1 MSAKEK
7 DSTMYWLMKWL
18 GTDKSKFIA
27 SLIFAVLSVIFK
39 LLPYFVIGNIVGL
52 VLDGTG
58 EMQQYIFHI
67 GMIAASFALSEIFHL
82 LSTSLSHKGTFAI
95 LANIRKSTLDKLAR
109 VPLGYVKDTGSGTFK
124 NIIVDRIDS
133 METVLAH
140 IVPEFTSNLIAPV
153 AMLIYFLIIDWR
165 IALFSLIPAVLGLL
179 AMTGMFFGYEESFSN
194 TVVKTK
200 ALNDAAVEYING
212 IEVIKAFG
220 KAEKSYDKFVI
231 AAREGADCFI
241 EWMRRCNV
249 WQGLSMTLTP
259 YTLLTVLP
267 VGAYFVSC
275 GTLSAADFVMCII
288 LALGLI
294 TPLLTI
300 MGYTD
305 DLRKMGTIF
314 GEAISILE
322 TDELDRPEKS
332 RAVPADNSVKLK
344 NVHFAYHDKEI
355 LHGINMDIAAGSVAA
370 IVGPSGSGKSTAAKL
385 IASMWDVN
393 SGSIEIGGVNI
404 KDMSLEDYNRSIAYV
419 SQDNY
424 LFDETIM
431 ENIRMGKQGATD
443 EEVINAAKNSG
454 CYEFIMQL
462 ENGFDTVA
470 GGAGGHLS
478 GGEKQ
483 RISIARAMLKNAPI
497 IILDEATA
505 YTDPENEAVIQSS
518 VARLV
523 KGKTLIVIAH
533 RLSTIA
539 DADRIF
545 VIKDGNVAEEGTHK
559 QLIEMNGIYRKM
571 WESHISVKD
580 TAGGE
585 VNA

>member
-7 DSTMYWLMKWL
+7 TGTMYWLMKWL

-39 LLPYFVIGNIVGL
+39 LLPYFVIGSIVGL
-52 VLDGTG
+52 ILDGTG
-58 EMQQYIFHI
+58 ELRQYIFHI
-67 GMIAASFALSEIFHL
+67 GMIAASFVLSEIFHL
-82 LSTSLSHKGTFAI
+82 ISTSLSHKGTFAI

-109 VPLGYVKDTGSGTFK
+109 VPLGYVKDTGSGAFK

-140 IVPEFTSNLIAPV
+140 IVPEFTSNLIAPA
-153 AMLIYFLIIDWR
+153 AMLVYFFIIDWR
-165 IALFSLIPAVLGLL
+165 IALFSLIPAVLGML
-179 AMTGMFFGYEESFSN
+179 AMMGMFVGYEKSFN
-194 TVVKTK
+194 NAVVKTK

-231 AAREGADCFI
+231 AAHEGADCFI
-241 EWMRRCNV
+241 EWMRRNNI
-249 WQGLSMTLTP
+249 WQGLTMTLTP

-275 GTLSAADFVMCII
+275 GTLSAVDFVMCII

-294 TPLLTI
+294 TPLLTL

-305 DLRKMGTIF
+305 DIGKMRTIF

-404 KDMSLEDYNRSIAYV
+404 KDMSLKDYNRSIAYV

-454 CYEFIMQL
+454 CYDFIMQL
-462 ENGFDTVA
+462 ENGFDTVV
-470 GGAGGHLS
+470 GGVGGHLS

-539 DADRIF
+539 DADKIF
-545 VIKDGNVAEEGTHK
+545 VIKNGNVAEEGTHK

-580 TAGGE
+580 TMGGE
-585 VNA
+585 VNV